1 MIWYPDILFL
11 LVWGFNFFLFHI
23 TSRLCRWNV
32 RVGRILISSSFAAG
46 MNVLWMYCYITFH
59 LSSWK
64 SVQVLLNNLIIP
76 LLTLW
81 GALMLAFGT
90 VHVKRLLQKLVLLF
104 IVTLCMGGLVMW
116 LTGTLGIRNSLY
128 LFLGGSAGYG
138 LFLFLQ
144 QKILLGIKEEKTLY
158 DVSFSTDKQRVTV
171 KGFYDSGN
179 HLMDP
184 YMGSMVVIVS
194 ESLRQRLSGIL
205 GKQVLV
211 PYYSLGNEHG
221 MLAAYRCREM
231 VIWRGKEEKSCYHN
245 VLLAVDEQVFS
256 HKQEYDVILHANME
270 VRSA

>member
-11 LVWGFNFFLFHI
+11 LVWCFDFFLFHI
-23 TSRLCRWNV
+23 TSRLCHWDV
-32 RVGRILISSSFAAG
+32 RVSRILLSSSFAAG
-46 MNVLWMYCYITFH
+46 MNVLWMYCYIKFH
-59 LSSWK
+59 LLGFK
-64 SVQVLLNNLIIP
+64 ALHVLLSNLIIP
-76 LLTLW
+76 LATLCA
-81 GALMLAFGT
+81 ALMITFGT
-90 VHVKRLLQKLVLLF
+90 VHVKRLFQKLLLLF
-104 IVTLCMGGLVMW
+104 IVSLCMGGLVMW
-116 LTGTLGIRNSLY
+116 LTGTLGIKNSLY

-138 LFLFLQ
+138 MFLFLQ
-144 QKILLGIKEEKTLY
+144 QKVLLEMKAEKTLY
-158 DVSFSTDKQRVTV
+158 DVSFSTGKQRVTV

-179 HLMDP
+179 HLTDP

-221 MLAAYRCREM
+221 MLRAYRCREM
-231 VIWRGKEEKSCYHN
+231 VIWKGKEEKNCYHN